1 MENNMGNVD
10 MENVVIAGAG
20 PAGLTAAIYT
30 ARSGLNPLVLEGFV
44 PGGQLIV
51 SPEVE
56 NYPGFPEPISGMELM
71 DRFRKQTE
79 QFGAR
84 FKMEVVENVKRGR
97 GNDIFVVDTGTERIE
112 TKTLIIAT
120 GAEARRLD
128 IPSESKFYG
137 KGVSGCAT
145 CDGAFFR
152 DKEILVVGGGDTAI
166 QDAVFLTRFAS
177 KVTIVHRRDYFRA
190 GPAEMEKAKS
200 NPKIEWLIPW
210 VVEEIIGANTVT
222 GAVLKNRETG
232 ETQQIP
238 CSGIFVAI
246 GHNPKSEAFKE
257 LVETDK
263 NGFILVEAGSTRTS
277 TPGVFACG
285 DVCDPVY
292 KQAVVAA
299 GHGCMAA
306 MDLEQYLSSKEE
318 IKC

>member
-1 MENNMGNVD
+1 VDDLGIED
-10 MENVVIAGAG
+10 MENVVIAGSG

-71 DRFRKQTE
+71 DLFRKQAE

-84 FKMEVVENVKRGR
+84 FKMEVIETVKRE
-97 GNDIFVVDTGTERIE
+97 NDLFVLDTGIGRIE

-128 IPSESKFYG
+128 IPTEPKFYG

-152 DKEILVVGGGDTAI
+152 DKEILVVGGGNTAI
-166 QDAVFLTRFAS
+166 QDAEFLTRFAS

-190 GPAEMEKAKS
+190 APAEMEKAKS

-210 VVEEIIGANTVT
+210 VVEEIIGNNVVT
-222 GAVLKNRETG
+222 GAVLKNRETD

-263 NGFILVEAGSTRTS
+263 KGFILVEPSSTRTS

-306 MDLEQYLSSKEE
+306 IDLEQYRYLKAEV
-318 IKC
+318 KC